1 MLEDIL
7 SATDERVTAVNE
19 HTERG
24 IPVSLPKDKYEQLVK
39 DQRLNRNN
47 PANRWNSFA
56 GDALIVRLGYV
67 QKMRGLFSEKRM
79 LLLSVEKELSA
90 ARITFIDAN
99 EWAKS
104 DEIVINSETH
114 VKALSNSRFA
124 ILHNDRRY
132 EIIDPL
138 SHPDEPG
145 GAIQWV
151 AKIKNTIQQMK
162 ND

>member
-1 MLEDIL
+1 MGPADRLGANKKHDQIKDHAFFKEIKWENLRDQTPPDIRPYIKDVAEEEPFNFAMLEDIL

-79 LLLSVEKELSA
+79 LLLSGEY
-90 ARITFIDAN
+90 
-99 EWAKS
+99 
-104 DEIVINSETH
+104 
-114 VKALSNSRFA
+114 VK
-124 ILHNDRRY
+124 I
-132 EIIDPL
+132 
-138 SHPDEPG
+138 
-145 GAIQWV
+145 
-151 AKIKNTIQQMK
+151 
-162 ND
+162 